1 MLLTNV
7 KAPGPLV
14 VKYCHI
20 GHIKKQVKFMNISK
34 ERILQ
39 CNQSE
44 PLADASERIVN
55 LMNENEKHHANS

>member
-1 MLLTNV
+1 
-7 KAPGPLV
+7 
-14 VKYCHI
+14 
-20 GHIKKQVKFMNISK
+20 MNISK